1 MSYLVIDKSCINIH
15 KFCCDKITSVIYPK
29 KLIFEKENS
38 YVQKYNIAICLV
50 SEKFRKYLTAEEQK
64 NKMIYWYNGIESS
77 DYVMSVVSLYEH
89 GSITK

>member
-1 MSYLVIDKSCINIH
+1 MLQTTFKLRMHTVYPLWIFKILWVSNLVIDKSCINIH

-29 KLIFEKENS
+29 KIIFEKENS

-64 NKMIYWYNGIESS
+64 NKMIY
-77 DYVMSVVSLYEH
+77 
-89 GSITK
+89 